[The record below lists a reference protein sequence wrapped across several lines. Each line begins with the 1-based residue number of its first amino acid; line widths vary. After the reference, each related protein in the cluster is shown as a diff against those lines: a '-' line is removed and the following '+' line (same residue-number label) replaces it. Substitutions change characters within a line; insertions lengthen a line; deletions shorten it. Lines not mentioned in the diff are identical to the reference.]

1 MAPIDILILLVIA
14 VAFVA
19 VVLRVRK
26 KGTCADCGSSGSCP
40 SCGNGSG
47 LRRLGRKK
55 ATCPA
60 CEGVDKVASKL
71 GQGVK

>member
-1 MAPIDILILLVIA
+1 MSPIDIVILLAIA

-26 KGTCADCGSSGSCP
+26 KGTCGDCASAGACAGSCSGCAP
-40 SCGNGSG
+40 S
-47 LRRLGRKK
+47 RR

-60 CEGVDKVASKL
+60 CEGVDRVAERL
-71 GQGVK
+71 GGTIDKS

>member
-1 MAPIDILILLVIA
+1 MAPIDILVLLLIA

-26 KGTCADCGSSGSCP
+26 KGTCADCGSTGSCP
-40 SCGNGSG
+40 NCGSG
-47 LRRLGRKK
+47 SALRRLGKKK
-55 ATCPA
+55 AACPA

-71 GQGVK
+71 GHGVK